1 MNAPSSHHPD
11 TVYELSDAG
20 RQQLKGG
27 TTALFSDALRF
38 LVLADGKLN
47 FGQIAKNLKDV
58 PEAIL
63 GRTVLELQQKG
74 FIQPV
79 QPAARAEG
87 ADLSSLDF
95 SSYMPPDP
103 AAAREQREED
113 FAARLEEAQRTM
125 ALMKEQGY
133 AVRIARQARSPAK
146 PSSGGASYSVLIV
159 EDEAVLAATMRK
171 FLELERFAP
180 RVAANRDE
188 VGAELRKP
196 PVPDLIL
203 LDVMLSGDS
212 GFDILQRLRGHPV
225 LKQIPVIMVTAMSAR
240 EDVMRALAADANGY
254 ITKPFKL
261 DVLMKSIKAVLG
273 IR

>member
-1 MNAPSSHHPD
+1 MNAPFFPSPD
-11 TVYELSDAG
+11 TVYELSEAG
-20 RQQLKGG
+20 RQQLRGG
-27 TTALFSDALRF
+27 TTALFADALRF
-38 LVLADGKLN
+38 LVLADGRLN
-47 FGQIAKNLKDV
+47 LRQITKNLKDM

-63 GRTVLELQQKG
+63 AKTVLDLQQKG

-79 QPAARAEG
+79 NSAAPAGG

-95 SSYMPPDP
+95 SSYIPPDP
-103 AAAREQREED
+103 ATAKEQREED
-113 FAARLEEAQRTM
+113 FAARMEEAQRTM
-125 ALMKEQGY
+125 ELMKEQGY
-133 AVRIARQARSPAK
+133 AVRIARQARATAK
-146 PSSGGASYSVLIV
+146 PSSGGAYSVLIV
-159 EDEAVLAATMRK
+159 EDEPTLSSAMRK

-203 LDVMLSGDS
+203 LDVMLPGGS
-212 GFDILQRLRGHPV
+212 GFDILQRLRGHPA
-225 LKQIPVIMVTAMSAR
+225 LKHIPVIMVTAMSAR

-273 IR
+273 VR

>member
-1 MNAPSSHHPD
+1 MNAPPSPHAE
-11 TVYELSDAG
+11 TVYELSEAG

-27 TTALFSDALRF
+27 TTSLFSDSLRF
-38 LVLADGKLN
+38 LLLAEGKLS

-63 GRTVLELQQKG
+63 GRIALDLEQKG

-79 QPAARAEG
+79 TPAGG

-95 SSYMPPDP
+95 SSYIPPDP
-103 AAAREQREED
+103 ASVREQREED
-113 FAARLEEAQRTM
+113 FAQRMQETQSTM

-133 AVRIARQARSPAK
+133 AVRIARQARSAAK
-146 PSSGGASYSVLIV
+146 PSSGGAYSVLIV
-159 EDEAVLAATMRK
+159 EDEPALAATMRK

-188 VGAELRKP
+188 AAAELRKP
-196 PVPDLIL
+196 PLPDLIL
-203 LDVMLSGDS
+203 LDVMLAGAS
-212 GFDILQRLRGHPV
+212 GFDILQRLRAHPV
-225 LKQIPVIMVTAMSAR
+225 LKPIPVIMVTSMSAR
-240 EDVMRALAADANGY
+240 EDVMRALAADASGY

-273 IR
+273 IG

>member
-1 MNAPSSHHPD
+1 MNAPFSPSSD
-11 TVYELSDAG
+11 TIYEVSEAG

-27 TTALFSDALRF
+27 TTALFADALRF

-47 FGQIAKNLKDV
+47 LRQITKNLKDV

-63 GRTVLELQQKG
+63 AKTVFDLQQKG

-79 QPAARAEG
+79 KSAGPAG
-87 ADLSSLDF
+87 DVDLSSLDF
-95 SSYMPPDP
+95 SSYIPPDP

-113 FAARLEEAQRTM
+113 FAARMEEAQRTM
-125 ALMKEQGY
+125 ELMKEQGY
-133 AVRIARQARSPAK
+133 AVRIARQARSTAK
-146 PSSGGASYSVLIV
+146 PSSGGAYSVLII
-159 EDEAVLAATMRK
+159 EDEPTLSSAMRK
-171 FLELERFAP
+171 FLELERFVP

-188 VGAELRKP
+188 AAAELRKP
-196 PVPDLIL
+196 PLPDLIL
-203 LDVMLSGDS
+203 LDVMLAGAN

-240 EDVMRALAADANGY
+240 EDVMRALVADANGY
-254 ITKPFKL
+254 ITKPFKF

-273 IR
+273 MR

>member
-1 MNAPSSHHPD
+1 MNTTSSPGPE
-11 TVYELSDAG
+11 TVYELSEAG

-38 LVLADGKLN
+38 LLLADGKLS
-47 FGQIAKNLKDV
+47 FGQIEKSLKDV

-74 FIQPV
+74 FIQAVRSAGP
-79 QPAARAEG
+79 AEG

-95 SSYMPPDP
+95 SSHVPPDP

-113 FAARLEEAQRTM
+113 FAARMEEAQRTM
-125 ALMKEQGY
+125 DLMKEQGY
-133 AVRIARQARSPAK
+133 AVRIARQARPAAN
-146 PSSGGASYSVLIV
+146 PPSGGGYSVLII
-159 EDEAVLAATMRK
+159 EDEPTLSSAMRK
-171 FLELERFAP
+171 FLELERFVP

-188 VGAELRKP
+188 AAAELRKP
-196 PVPDLIL
+196 PLPDLIL
-203 LDVMLSGDS
+203 LDIMLAGAS
-212 GFDILQRLRGHPV
+212 GFDILQRLRGHPA
-225 LKQIPVIMVTAMSAR
+225 LKHIPVIMVTVMSAR

-254 ITKPFKL
+254 ITKPFKF

>member
-1 MNAPSSHHPD
+1 MNAPFSPSPD
-11 TVYELSDAG
+11 TVYEVSEAG

-27 TTALFSDALRF
+27 STALFADALRF
-38 LVLADGKLN
+38 LVLADGRLSL
-47 FGQIAKNLKDV
+47 GQITKNLADV

-63 GRTVLELQQKG
+63 GRMVADLQQKG

-79 QPAARAEG
+79 KFAGPAGG

-95 SSYMPPDP
+95 SSYIPPDP

-113 FAARLEEAQRTM
+113 FAARMEEAQRTM
-125 ALMKEQGY
+125 ELMKEQGY
-133 AVRIARQARSPAK
+133 AVRIARQARSAAK
-146 PSSGGASYSVLIV
+146 PSSGGAYSVLII
-159 EDEAVLAATMRK
+159 EDEPTLSSAMRK
-171 FLELERFAP
+171 FLELERFVP

-188 VGAELRKP
+188 AAAELRKP
-196 PVPDLIL
+196 PLPDLIL
-203 LDVMLSGDS
+203 LDVMLAGAN

-254 ITKPFKL
+254 ITKPFKF